1 MNEILQASLE
11 THLPFEDI
19 AVRLAAALVLGGAIG
34 LNREW
39 LQKPAGL
46 RTHIMVSLAA
56 ATFGVLA
63 REMFMDAVEE
73 GGQPD
78 PVRVVEAVVTGV
90 AFLGAGTI
98 IQQSGGKV
106 AGMTTGASI
115 WLAGAIGV
123 ACGTGHLSI
132 AALCTGLG
140 LVVLVAVN
148 WFETLVVEPM
158 TRRRHDGVD
167 ADEERSP
174 GGEPGD
180 GGGQRADLLR
190 PPEDQSVPR

>member
-63 REMFMDAVEE
+63 REMFMDAVDE

-132 AALCTGLG
+132 AGLCTGLG

-148 WFETLVVEPM
+148 WFEKLVVEPM
-158 TRRRHDGVD
+158 ARRRHDGD
-167 ADEERSP
+167 DDDGAS
-174 GGEPGD
+174 GGREAGD
-180 GGGQRADLLR
+180 GDGHRGDHLR
-190 PPEDQSVPR
+190 PPEDRPAPP

>member
-1 MNEILQASLE
+1 MNEIIAGSFS
-11 THLPFEDI
+11 THLPFQEI
-19 AVRLAAALVLGGAIG
+19 ALRLAAALLFGGVIG

-39 LQKPAGL
+39 VQKPAGL

-63 REMFMDAVEE
+63 REMFMDAVDE

-123 ACGTGHLSI
+123 SCGTGHLGL

-140 LVVLVAVN
+140 MIVLIAVTWFERLVVV
-148 WFETLVVEPM
+148 PM
-158 TRRRHDGVD
+158 AQRR
-167 ADEERSP
+167 AERR
-174 GGEPGD
+174 GEPGD
-180 GGGQRADLLR
+180 NEPAADRRDPLR
-190 PPEDQSVPR
+190 PDKD